1 MTVAVTLMILTLN
14 CRTSNSLFLDSR
26 RMYILDRAVQ
36 IMEDNVER
44 RMQLQ
49 HGKFISAFG
58 ALSHVALHRRGT
70 ARASDCPS
78 VCYVEGEPAFG
89 TSHRLFGLR
98 THRGSLSLN
107 QGSDRILKTFPGVLA
122 LFDAEPLVT
131 FKTTKRYTSE
141 AYRICS
147 WRKASLGTKC

>member
-26 RMYILDRAVQ
+26 RACVLDWAVQ
-36 IMEDNVER
+36 IMEDNVEGR
-44 RMQLQ
+44 IQLRQ
-49 HGKFISAFG
+49 GKFIPAFR
-58 ALSHVALHRRGT
+58 ALCHVALHRRGT
-70 ARASDCPS
+70 ARAGDCSS
-78 VCYVEGEPAFG
+78 VCYVEGVPAFG
-89 TSHRLFGLR
+89 ASYGLFGLR

-107 QGSDRILKTFPGVLA
+107 QRSDRILKTFPGVLA
-122 LFDAEPLVT
+122 FFDAELLVT
-131 FKTTKRYTSE
+131 FKTTKCYTSE